1 MNFIFRLLFNMF
13 SCFGVVNIID
23 FLYLIA
29 LNINFI
35 IIKYGSEK
43 GETGS

>member
-1 MNFIFRLLFNMF
+1 MNFIFRLMF
-13 SCFGVVNIID
+13 KMVSCFWVVNIID
-23 FLYLIA
+23 FLYLNA

-43 GETGS
+43 GE